1 MPPKFD
7 PSAPENAELISLFQ
21 NLGLANKSATE
32 LVRQPKSGKA
42 FKSLVDQYSLGNER
56 FDEKQAGA
64 LVKLSSVGD
73 KLSEEQKG
81 WLVQKIVKGDVKSP
95 DQVTAALKFAEKNP
109 DLAANEAAF
118 DNECGVGINI
128 TLADLPELL
137 KSYLASLPTP
147 AESWSALGP
156 VLGGIKSGGSDLRW
170 ANAAEVK
177 TSLEEIFT
185 SLFGTKEAAAAAN
198 AAKPKAKPAKPAPAP
213 KAAANAAATPTDPSE
228 PVIPTNIFSD
238 GFLSEFHKVGENP
251 QIDPKLKEKHLEWTR
266 GKVHTRFPPEPNG
279 FLHIGHV
286 KAIMIDFGYA
296 KYHGGRT
303 YLRFDDTN
311 PEAEEGRYFQSIL
324 ESVRWL
330 GFEPWKITYSS
341 DNFDKLYE
349 LALELIRRGK
359 AYVCTCDA
367 EKIKEDRGMG
377 KGNPV
382 PCIHRERPSEESL
395 HEFLRMKNGEYEE
408 KTACLRMKMDLSS
421 GNPYMWDTVAYRV
434 KKAPHH
440 RTGDKWKIYPT
451 YDFTHCLCDSFENI
465 THSLCTIE
473 FIPARESYEW
483 LCDALS
489 VYKPRQYEF
498 ARLNLQGTFLS
509 KRKIAKL
516 VLNKHVLSWDDP
528 RLYTIIALRRKGI
541 PPGAL
546 LSFVSELGVTNIP
559 STTELK
565 KFESVVRKHLE
576 DSAPRLMMI
585 LNPIKVILD
594 NVPDD
599 YRHPVEVPVHPK
611 IPAMGTFMTNF
622 TKEVYIDADDF
633 RTVDSPDYFRLA
645 PGKSVGLFKAPFPVR
660 ATSFTTDPSTGK
672 VTEIHCHLEHD
683 SDFKKPQAYIQW
695 VNVPDAVRIDQVRY
709 FNPLFKSDPP
719 PADFESDISPDSL
732 QIYEGAVVE
741 PAFFEVAKK
750 QMADARE
757 AGVLRT
763 KKALAQAAPSS
774 SATSGSLETGAS
786 APVAGSAA
794 AAHAAD
800 EPVATADQLI
810 GPENIR
816 FQGMRLAYFALDKES
831 SVACLEDENV
841 KGAKVGDKIVLNRI
855 VSLKEDVGKKA

>member
-7 PSAPENAELISLFQ
+7 PSAPENAQLISLFQ

-42 FKSLVDQYSLGNER
+42 FKSLIDQYNLGNER

-64 LVKLSSVGD
+64 LVRLSSVGD
-73 KLSEEQKG
+73 KLGEEQKG

-95 DQVTAALKFAEKNP
+95 DQVAAALKFAEKNP

-118 DNECGVGINI
+118 DKECGVGINI

-147 AESWSALGP
+147 AESWSSLGP
-156 VLGGIKSGGSDLRW
+156 VLGSIKSGSSDLRW

-198 AAKPKAKPAKPAPAP
+198 AAKPKAKPAKAAPPP
-213 KAAANAAATPTDPSE
+213 KAAAAAVNPTDPSE

-251 QIDPKLKEKHLEWTR
+251 QIDPKLKEKHLEWTK

-395 HEFLRMKNGEYEE
+395 REFIRMKDGEYEE

-421 GNPYMWDTVAYRV
+421 GPATSGKSTPLMTLRTVSVIALKTLREYLVV
-434 KKAPHH
+434 KTSTDL
-440 RTGDKWKIYPT
+440 R
-451 YDFTHCLCDSFENI
+451 S
-465 THSLCTIE
+465 HSLCTIE

-660 ATSFTTDPSTGK
+660 ATSFTTDPATGK
-672 VTEIHCHLEHD
+672 VTEIHCHLEND

-695 VNVPDAVRIDQVRY
+695 VNVPDAVHIDQVRY

-719 PADFESDISPDSL
+719 PADFESDVSPDSL

-741 PAFFEVAKK
+741 PAFFEVARK

-757 AGVLRT
+757 ASVLRT
-763 KKALAQAAPSS
+763 KKALEQAAPSS
-774 SATSGSLETGAS
+774 SPASGSLETDAS
-786 APVAGSAA
+786 APVPGSAA
-794 AAHAAD
+794 AAHSED

-831 SVACLEDENV
+831 SVACLDDENV
-841 KGAKVGDKIVLNRI
+841 KGPKAGDRIVLNRI

>member
-7 PSAPENAELISLFQ
+7 PAAPENAELISLFQ

-42 FKSLVDQYSLGNER
+42 FKSLIDQYSLGNER

-118 DNECGVGINI
+118 DKECGVGINI

-213 KAAANAAATPTDPSE
+213 KAAASAAATPTDPSE

-251 QIDPKLKEKHLEWTR
+251 QIDPKLKEKHLEWTQ

-672 VTEIHCHLEHD
+672 VTEIHCHLEND

-757 AGVLRT
+757 ASVLRT

-786 APVAGSAA
+786 APVARSAA
-794 AAHAAD
+794 AAHAED

-841 KGAKVGDKIVLNRI
+841 KGAKAGDKIVLNRI